1 MPTEERE
8 VRMSGLKNREKQMD
22 VDFWMKSFFK
32 SMGTQEDTLATTLTP
47 ASISDF
53 DSYLTKYVD

>member
-32 SMGTQEDTLATTLTP
+32 SMGTQIE
-47 ASISDF
+47 SDNKKNY
-53 DSYLTKYVD
+53 DEH